1 MERGKS
7 VMLYKPIRCNP
18 NQMHVIET
26 AHSTIDFYKNFCY
39 NIHMRKGKKMRRINY
54 TVTILGTIEVEDWRD
69 NNEISSLIDEDLED
83 RGVPFLEIDEIEFDE
98 DS

>member
-39 NIHMRKGKKMRRINY
+39 NIHMRKGKMRRINY
-54 TVTILGTIEVEDWRD
+54 TAIIMGTIDVEDWQED
-69 NNEISSLIDEDLED
+69 NEISSLIDEDLED
-83 RGVPFLEIDEIEFDE
+83 RGIPFLEINEIEFNE
-98 DS
+98 N